1 MKVLAVHPSG
11 LMYSKV
17 FLRLEPLG
25 LELTAQALRAA
36 GHQVKLV
43 DLQAEKQKDFI
54 NTLLNWQPDVVA
66 FSCNYLAHVPEV
78 IDLAKTVKGLIP
90 GSFVLIGGHCASFIA
105 GDLLEHGHGA
115 VDCVLKGEGET
126 TMPILM
132 EAIQNDRNAISHV
145 PGAVCESGTGPP
157 PNFIPSLDEVLP
169 ARDLLRYPRRYFI
182 FDLDPAA
189 SIEFTRGCPWD
200 CSFCSAWTFY
210 SRSYRLKSPQA
221 IVDELQHIKEHGVFI
236 VDDVAF
242 IRESHGFEIGEAIAH
257 KGIKKEYFLE
267 TRCDVLLRNKEVF
280 KFWKELGLA
289 FMYLGLEAIDT
300 DGLQNFRKRI
310 TLEKNLEALE
320 FARSLGI
327 AVAVNL
333 IVDPNWERRQ
343 FEHARLWAEKLP
355 EFVNFP
361 VLTPYP
367 GTENWYT
374 ESRPLIT
381 RDYRLFDLQHT
392 VLPTKL
398 PLDEFYEELVRTQM
412 DVYDKVTG
420 LAGILSIA
428 PYLIRNLLRGR
439 TNLLKLF
446 VNYNKVFNSRQ
457 LISDHNQPVSYE
469 LRLPPEPIDQVDPN
483 QLYVHRPMEG
493 NSRIA
498 ELPREHYVAERSIK
512 ASD

>member
-11 LMYSKV
+11 LMYSRV

-25 LELTAQALRAA
+25 LELTAQSLRIA

-43 DLQAEKQKDFI
+43 DLQVETHKIFI
-54 NTLLNWQPDVVA
+54 DTLQSWRPEVVA

-78 IDLAKTVKGLIP
+78 IDLAKTTKEILP
-90 GSFVLIGGHCASFIA
+90 DSFILIGGHCASFIA
-105 GDLLEHGHGA
+105 EELLEHGEDA
-115 VDCVLKGEGET
+115 VDCVLRGEGET
-126 TMPILM
+126 TAQILI
-132 EAIQNDRNAISHV
+132 EAVQQDRNAISQV
-145 PGAVCESGTGPP
+145 PGVVSKGGSGPP
-157 PNFIPSLDEVLP
+157 PDFFQSLDEILP
-169 ARDLLRYPRRYFI
+169 ARDLLRHPRRYFI

-200 CSFCSAWTFY
+200 CTFCSAWTFY
-210 SRSYRLKSPQA
+210 GRSYRLKSPQA
-221 IVDELQHIKEHGVFI
+221 AVEELARIKEHGVFI

-242 IRESHGFEIGEAIAH
+242 IQENHGFEIGEAIAR

-267 TRCDVLLRNKEVF
+267 TRCDVLLRNKDVF
-280 KFWKELGLA
+280 QFWKELGLA
-289 FMYLGLEAIDT
+289 FMYLGLEAIDA

-310 TLEKNLEALE
+310 SLDKNLEALE

-333 IVDPNWERRQ
+333 IVDPSWERRQ
-343 FEHARLWAEKLP
+343 FEHARWWAKQIP
-355 EFVNFP
+355 EFVNYP

-367 GTENWYT
+367 GTEKWYT
-374 ESRPLIT
+374 ESRQLAT
-381 RDYRLFDLQHT
+381 RDYRLFDLQHS

-398 PLDEFYEELVRTQM
+398 PLAEFYEELVRTQM

-428 PYLIRNLLRGR
+428 PYLIRNLLRGQ

-446 VNYNKVFNSRQ
+446 VNYNKVFNPRQ
-457 LISDHNQPVSYE
+457 LLLDHDQPVNYE
-469 LRLPPEPIDQVDPN
+469 LRLPPETVDKVDPD
-483 QLYVHRPMEG
+483 QLYVHRQ
-493 NSRIA
+493 
-498 ELPREHYVAERSIK
+498 V
-512 ASD
+512 